1 MNDSGRFG
9 QSSDVLLRGGRR
21 GITQEGHNRRDG
33 WRKREEEGGKGRK
46 KELESGNHLA
56 LVQYHYQSRERVR
69 CSAHTHTHTQFVPP
83 LRSVPACVIMPRCV
97 CVGAEDE
104 EQGGGGAAVSLG
116 MLTRSV
122 YICSSS
128 ALASTLHPKTKKAKF
143 SGVPSLL

>member
-33 WRKREEEGGKGRK
+33 WRKREEEGGKR
-46 KELESGNHLA
+46 NW
-56 LVQYHYQSRERVR
+56 RVGIIWPW
-69 CSAHTHTHTQFVPP
+69 CSIIIRAVRGSDAPHTLTHTQFVPP

-104 EQGGGGAAVSLG
+104 EQGGGGGGGAAVSLG